1 MTDGNWLD
9 EAAFRLKRR
18 RKLLFSAESD
28 FLAPLLAL
36 LNTSE
41 RRNVTVWAL
50 ECARAPVL
58 RLGEIAP
65 DDGRPAETLRLARLW
80 AGGEVKMPPA
90 RRAILGVLS
99 AARDMPS
106 TEGEALCHAVGQA
119 CSVVHTPRH
128 AAGLPVYELTAIVRR
143 FGLDGCRGAVET
155 RMAEY
160 LDCLARADAIA
171 KNPEPRWARFLE

>member
-41 RRNVTVWAL
+41 RRNVTGWAL

-65 DDGRPAETLRLARLW
+65 DDGRPAEGCCSPAIRREELTRGARIELRYDF
-80 AGGEVKMPPA
+80 GPQ
-90 RRAILGVLS
+90 S
-99 AARDMPS
+99 AAQESTADAAS
-106 TEGEALCHAVGQA
+106 TE
-119 CSVVHTPRH
+119 T
-128 AAGLPVYELTAIVRR
+128 
-143 FGLDGCRGAVET
+143 
-155 RMAEY
+155 
-160 LDCLARADAIA
+160 
-171 KNPEPRWARFLE
+171 K

>member
-1 MTDGNWLD
+1 MMGGNWLD

-50 ECARAPVL
+50 ECAHAPVL

-65 DDGRPAETLRLARLW
+65 DDGRPAEALRLARLW

-90 RRAILGVLS
+90 RRAILGAHS

-106 TEGEALCHAVGQA
+106 PEGEALCHAVGQA

-171 KNPEPRWARFLE
+171 KNPELRWARFIE